1 MTPTIAILLIV
12 TFLLSTVGLLLLI
25 WSIANNQFSHG
36 QEAARTIFS
45 SGEEGIGEDPAE
57 KSTEALVNT
66 PDPELLARHQA
77 DLSSRKASLSW
88 ITSAVFWIIVGSF
101 YGLLSSTKMHMPE
114 LLGGSEWFTFG
125 RIRPMHL
132 NAVTYGWASM
142 AGIGIALFLIP
153 RLFKTPLVGGRYA
166 ILGSI
171 IWNIGLVLGLGAIN
185 LGLSDGKEWLEF
197 PWQVDILFV
206 VGGALCAVPL
216 LLTAKNRTVSHLYVT
231 SWYLLAAL
239 VWFPILFF
247 IANMPFTFP
256 GASGVTVN
264 WWFAHNVLGLWV
276 TPLGIGIAYYMI
288 PKILGRPII
297 SYQLSLIGFW
307 SLALFYSQVG
317 IHHIIGG
324 PVPTWLV
331 TLSIVHSVMMSIP
344 VITVA
349 INHHGTMMGGFGRLK
364 DSPTLRFVWIGSLM
378 YTVSSLQ
385 GSMEALRSVNVITHF
400 THYTVA
406 HAHLGM
412 YAFLS
417 FILFGAIYFVMPRL
431 MNWEWPWR
439 RLISLHFWLVS
450 IGILIYVLS
459 LTIAGWKQG
468 LDLLTADTPFMDIVR
483 MTIPYLEARTIGGS
497 LMTLGHIVFAVHFL
511 AMLLRRGE
519 SRDQP
524 TLFRPVKKE
533 MIR

>member
-216 LLTAKNRTVSHLYVT
+216 LLTAKKPYCLSPVCHQ
-231 SWYLLAAL
+231 L
-239 VWFPILFF
+239 VPAGSTGLVPDPVFHRQYAIH
-247 IANMPFTFP
+247 FP
-256 GASGVTVN
+256 G
-264 WWFAHNVLGLWV
+264 
-276 TPLGIGIAYYMI
+276 GIRCY
-288 PKILGRPII
+288 R
-297 SYQLSLIGFW
+297 
-307 SLALFYSQVG
+307 
-317 IHHIIGG
+317 
-324 PVPTWLV
+324 
-331 TLSIVHSVMMSIP
+331 
-344 VITVA
+344 
-349 INHHGTMMGGFGRLK
+349 
-364 DSPTLRFVWIGSLM
+364 
-378 YTVSSLQ
+378 
-385 GSMEALRSVNVITHF
+385 
-400 THYTVA
+400 
-406 HAHLGM
+406 
-412 YAFLS
+412 
-417 FILFGAIYFVMPRL
+417 
-431 MNWEWPWR
+431 
-439 RLISLHFWLVS
+439 
-450 IGILIYVLS
+450 
-459 LTIAGWKQG
+459 
-468 LDLLTADTPFMDIVR
+468 
-483 MTIPYLEARTIGGS
+483 
-497 LMTLGHIVFAVHFL
+497 
-511 AMLLRRGE
+511 
-519 SRDQP
+519 
-524 TLFRPVKKE
+524 
-533 MIR
+533 